1 MDENNVKMKRGLK
14 NRHLQMIALGGSIGT
29 GLFYGSAPA
38 LQAAGPSLS
47 LAYIVGGIIIF
58 CVMRMLGEMV
68 VDEPIAGSFSYF
80 ANKYCGEF
88 WGFLSGWNYW
98 FCYILVSMSELAAVG
113 IYVNFW
119 LPDFPQWI
127 AALICIGIITV
138 VNLVNVRSYGEVEFG
153 MTIIKITAIIA
164 MMIFGGI
171 IIATQLGPFPENFSN
186 LWAHGGYMPH
196 GLWGFSISLVI
207 VMFSFGGIELVGITA
222 GEAENPSVTIPKAIN
237 NVIWR
242 ILLFYIGAWFVLMV
256 IYPWDEVGLS
266 GSPFVEI
273 FSKMG
278 IPAAANLLNVVVLT
292 AAVSVYNSA
301 MYSTSR
307 MLYSLAKQNNAPKV
321 FSHLTRSGVP
331 ALPTLLSSLITLLA
345 VVLTYLFPKEVFMYL
360 MSVVIIAIVISWFT
374 IVLVHLN
381 FRRKKNK
388 QGEKTAF
395 KTYFYPYDN
404 YLCIVFFIFVIIMM
418 TQIPGMRL
426 AVIILPIWIILLT
439 IGYVIKKRS
448 GL

>member
-1 MDENNVKMKRGLK
+1 MDENNVEMKRGLK

-418 TQIPGMRL
+418 TQIPDMRL

>member
-1 MDENNVKMKRGLK
+1 MNKNDSHMTRGLK

-47 LAYIVGGIIIF
+47 LAYVLGGIIIF

-88 WGFLSGWNYW
+88 WGFISGWNYW

-119 LPDFPQWI
+119 FPHFPQWI
-127 AALICIGIITV
+127 SALICIIVITI
-138 VNLVNVRSYGEVEFG
+138 VNLTNVRSYGEVEFG

-164 MMIFGGI
+164 MMVFGGI
-171 IIATQLGPFPENFSN
+171 IIATQLGPFPQNFSN

-196 GLWGFSISLVI
+196 GLWGLSVSLVI

-237 NVIWR
+237 DVIWR
-242 ILLFYIGAWFVLMV
+242 ILLFYIGAWFILMV
-256 IYPWDEVGLS
+256 IYPWDQVGLS

-278 IPAAANLLNVVVLT
+278 IPAAANLLNIVVLT

-307 MLYSLAKQNNAPKV
+307 MLYSLSQQHNAPKI
-321 FSHLTRSGVP
+321 FGNLTRSGVP
-331 ALPTLLSSLITLLA
+331 ALPTLVSSFITLIA
-345 VVLTYLFPKEVFMYL
+345 VILTYLFPQKVFIYL
-360 MSVVIIAIVISWFT
+360 MAVVIIAIVISWFT
-374 IVLVHLN
+374 IVIVHLN
-381 FRRKKNK
+381 FRRKKNLLHK
-388 QGEKTAF
+388 KTSF
-395 KTYFYPYDN
+395 KTFFYPYDN
-404 YLCIVFFIFVIIMM
+404 YLCIAFFIFIIVMM
-418 TQIPGMRL
+418 TQIPSMHL
-426 AVIILPIWIILLT
+426 AVIILPVWLLILT
-439 IGYVIKKRS
+439 IGYIIKKRL
-448 GL
+448 GY